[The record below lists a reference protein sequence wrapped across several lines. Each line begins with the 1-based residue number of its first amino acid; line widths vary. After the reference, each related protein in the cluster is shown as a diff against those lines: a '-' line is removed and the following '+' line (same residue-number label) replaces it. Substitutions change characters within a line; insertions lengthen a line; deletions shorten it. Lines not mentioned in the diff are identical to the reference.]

1 VCTIA
6 ITHYQIPAIYRV
18 PKAHGEGPKTHGIHV
33 RRARPTANPRR
44 RPNTTAK
51 PASPCA
57 FYRAHGKDL
66 SRVFGPANGKLE
78 HMTAGTATGDGNG
91 ARRRRWIRSS
101 PCTMDPGT
109 RQRFE
114 LRRVPDPGTQQRF
127 KKIKKDSVTAAARH
141 RRHRVRPPPHA
152 PPAAAR
158 AHTPPAAS
166 PSRRPWLVAAA
177 PEPRSPLPSAPSGSS
192 ALPRP

>member
-1 VCTIA
+1 M
-6 ITHYQIPAIYRV
+6 

-91 ARRRRWIRSS
+91 ARRRRRIRSS
-101 PCTMDPGT
+101 LCAMDPDT
-109 RQRFE
+109 RQRF
-114 LRRVPDPGTQQRF
+114 
-127 KKIKKDSVTAAARH
+127 KKNKKYSAI
-141 RRHRVRPPPHA
+141 
-152 PPAAAR
+152 AAAR
-158 AHTPPAAS
+158 ARTLQCRCPARARGRAVVRVGIVAVVGEVQRHGGRGGGS
-166 PSRRPWLVAAA
+166 VVRRSWSVAG
-177 PEPRSPLPSAPSGSS
+177 PQ
-192 ALPRP
+192 